1 MDILK
6 SVVDVINGITRI
18 VVALVPLG
26 IVLGVV
32 FSQVDIF
39 SGVIVNLINIVK
51 MFAAEGLI
59 GLIALAIVMWLFN
72 IAGTFTSPRLM
83 KAGEFTIS
91 DD

>member
-72 IAGTFTSPRLM
+72 IAGTFASPRLM